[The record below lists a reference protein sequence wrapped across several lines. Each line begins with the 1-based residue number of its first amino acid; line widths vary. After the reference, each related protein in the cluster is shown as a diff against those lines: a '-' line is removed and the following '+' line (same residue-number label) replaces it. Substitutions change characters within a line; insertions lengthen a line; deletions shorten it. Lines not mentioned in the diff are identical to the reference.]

1 MMVNRSFSDQRGAA
15 AVEFAI
21 VLPLLL
27 LTVFGMIDF
36 GRLLFVQIG
45 LNAASIE
52 GARASALGR
61 DASTVTTIT
70 RSSAPTVAQLAG
82 LQGNQIDVA
91 HQACPSPANGSLTEV
106 TASTGFVWVT
116 PIAILPMATDRTVS
130 ATSRLVC
137 VG

>member
-1 MMVNRSFSDQRGAA
+1 MIPSFADERGAA

-27 LTVFGMIDF
+27 LTVFGIVDF

-45 LNAASIE
+45 LNSASIE

-61 DASTVTTIT
+61 DSGAVMSIA
-70 RSSAPTVAQLAG
+70 RSSAPQVAQLAG
-82 LQGNQIDVA
+82 LQENDIDIA
-91 HQACPSPANGSLTEV
+91 LQACPTPPNGSITEV
-106 TASTGFVWVT
+106 TASANFVWVT
-116 PIAILPMATDRTVS
+116 PIAILPVASDRVVS